1 MAQLGGQWLRP
12 VGEELGASD
21 EDGVAVETA
30 LGTLRARHAIVA
42 LPPPLVA
49 EIRFTP
55 DLGTE
60 RRQLITSIPM
70 GAVIKCIAA
79 YEHPF
84 WRERG
89 FSGQAIADEGPVRA
103 VFDASPEDARPALLM
118 GFFEGAAARR
128 FAPSA
133 TEERKAIVLDTF
145 ARFFGAEAHS
155 PIAYVDR
162 AWTNE
167 PYSRGC
173 YAALFPPGVWTRL
186 GHLIRE
192 PEGRVH
198 WAGTETATVW
208 NGYIEGAVRSGVR
221 AAEEVMSAEHRRR
234 KAADRV

>member
-1 MAQLGGQWLRP
+1 MPPSPPHTAPL
-12 VGEELGASD
+12 ASR
-21 EDGVAVETA
+21 GV
-30 LGTLRARHAIVA
+30 
-42 LPPPLVA
+42 
-49 EIRFTP
+49 
-55 DLGTE
+55 
-60 RRQLITSIPM
+60 
-70 GAVIKCIAA
+70 
-79 YEHPF
+79 
-84 WRERG
+84 
-89 FSGQAIADEGPVRA
+89 
-103 VFDASPEDARPALLM
+103 
-118 GFFEGAAARR
+118 
-128 FAPSA
+128 
-133 TEERKAIVLDTF
+133 
-145 ARFFGAEAHS
+145 GAEAHS